1 MRRLFGQ
8 MIKRPVDALVSSIEM
23 VGQSMKGSHRIDAI
37 ASRIA
42 HTLSRASGGV
52 RNNQART
59 LVAGSTDL
67 ESAPLTFQD
76 ENNSTEAAAGDLSSA
91 TENGDD
97 LKTQASPIVGENR
110 KAELDESI
118 DEQKKFSGIDLRGD
132 MLKLVQYRVLFV
144 RRDYEVAFP
153 EKEELIADSIDET
166 TFTSWKIAEF
176 IQSLGQGEMEP
187 PGRWRHRNCPS
198 GWTIKEGKLVGLR
211 DEDKKYLRVHYEVLD
226 RFPRKSFGFK
236 GKQIRRLEEIR
247 DALQNESRSVSD

>member
-1 MRRLFGQ
+1 
-8 MIKRPVDALVSSIEM
+8 MIKRPADALVSSIEM
-23 VGQSMKGSHRIDAI
+23 LGQSIKGSQRIDAI

-52 RNNQART
+52 RNDQARA
-59 LVAGSTDL
+59 LAGSTNL
-67 ESAPLTFQD
+67 ESTRLAFQ
-76 ENNSTEAAAGDLSSA
+76 EQKNSTDPPAGDPCSA
-91 TENGDD
+91 RESGGD
-97 LKTQASPIVGENR
+97 LKTQASQVVIED
-110 KAELDESI
+110 KKTELDKSI
-118 DEQKKFSGIDLRGD
+118 DEEKKFSNMDLRGD

-144 RRDYEVAFP
+144 KRDYEVAFP

-176 IQSLGQGEMEP
+176 IQSLGQGEMET
-187 PGRWRHRNCPS
+187 PGRWRRRNCPS

-226 RFPRKSFGFK
+226 RFQRKRFGFE

-247 DALQNESRSVSD
+247 DALQSEPG